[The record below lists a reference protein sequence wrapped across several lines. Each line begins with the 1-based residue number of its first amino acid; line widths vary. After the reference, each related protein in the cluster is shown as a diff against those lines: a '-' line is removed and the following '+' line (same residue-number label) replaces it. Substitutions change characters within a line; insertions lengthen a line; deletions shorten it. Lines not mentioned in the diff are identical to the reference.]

1 MNKKEFIHYC
11 CAVGMIIFGC
21 CMCVASFALSVEHKV
36 DESVLWILG
45 QSLLFSG
52 SIFGVGLYVNA
63 RVEANVLQ
71 YRKEGKVKSDKIICR
86 NPCKC

>member
-1 MNKKEFIHYC
+1 MNKKEIIHYC

-63 RVEANVLQ
+63 RVESTFLK
-71 YRKEGKVKSDKIICR
+71 YRKDGKLNGEK
-86 NPCKC
+86 